1 MTDNTEN
8 LFEENGNIQDVF
20 KDKTVEE
27 LEALFPSM
35 DNEEPASPV
44 VEPTTN
50 PADDLIEN
58 RIVLQERITKLNE
71 LIAKKDTHGF
81 SETVISTFNS
91 ALSELEGSLKEINSV
106 LGSDPVA
113 DVETHN
119 LSNKQ
124 TQLME
129 QFDKDID
136 DLYALDFKNMT
147 TEELEEYFK
156 TQKQLNEE
164 EISNCDWVIHSHLK
178 YDVIDVIE
186 ATQKRDHY
194 MNKFDIISQRV
205 NDELNVRKEN
215 DVNDLFNILTSN
227 QAPQPTTKNE
237 IDYTDLD
244 RFTEQHRNPKDADK
258 IIEERNKLEAS
269 VDNFSNLIDNK
280 ETLNFD
286 DAFIKSIIENKNDAT
301 NKLKEANK
309 SIRDML
315 NNKKLSEMTQIE
327 FKEWGDI
334 KKDAYL
340 SANSR
345 ISDELMTTENHINS
359 TRLHKERDENEK
371 WYKEVSEKIKE
382 EELKR
387 ERDYNSFMQ
396 SMHDEID
403 KENSQKVTLT
413 EEDNLTREIYN
424 NVGIEET
431 MTLKK
436 SSNLKNKL
444 SQTRE
449 RIATNKK
456 VDYEEEHQTPWYKKL
471 GDVVDYFADGLKG
484 SSNAKP
490 VFLSEDKIYDTFGDE
505 IDKIINR
512 SKTRIIH
519 FKDKTSV
526 LESAQEI
533 RAKGKNYNTVSEKM
547 SKLAIAKGWK
557 SITFEGSDVF
567 LGVAYEKA
575 TRLGLVVEPQNAEQ
589 EELFKGIHK
598 AKGLDEIMPFS
609 GMKKEEV
616 NNKEIDVPE
625 VRATQGQRMRM

>member
-1 MTDNTEN
+1 MIDNTEN
-8 LFEENGNIQDVF
+8 LFDENGNIQDVF

-35 DNEEPASPV
+35 DNDEEPALPV
-44 VEPTTN
+44 EAN
-50 PADDLIEN
+50 PADELIEN

-71 LIAKKDTHGF
+71 LIANKDTHGF
-81 SETVISTFNS
+81 NDAVISAFNDE
-91 ALSELEGSLKEINSV
+91 LSELEGSLKEINSV
-106 LGSDPVA
+106 LSSDPVA

-119 LSNKQ
+119 LANKQ

-136 DLYALDFKNMT
+136 DLYALDFKDMT
-147 TEELEEYFK
+147 TEELEEYLEK
-156 TQKQLNEE
+156 QKALNEQ
-164 EISNCDWVIHSHLK
+164 EIRNCDWVIHNH
-178 YDVIDVIE
+178 YDFDVSDVIE

-205 NDELNVRKEN
+205 NDELNVRNEKDE
-215 DVNDLFNILTSN
+215 NDLFNILTNN

-237 IDYTDLD
+237 MDYTDLD

-258 IIEERNKLEAS
+258 LIEERNKLEAS
-269 VDNFSNLIDNK
+269 VENFSNLIDNK
-280 ETLNFD
+280 DTLNFD
-286 DAFIKSIIENKNDAT
+286 DAFIKSIIENKNDAS

-309 SIRDML
+309 SIRGIL
-315 NNKKLSEMTQIE
+315 NNKELSEMTQIE

-345 ISDELMTTENHINS
+345 ISDELMTTENHIIS

-403 KENSQKVTLT
+403 KENSQKETLT
-413 EEDNLTREIYN
+413 EEDKLSSEIYN
-424 NVGIEET
+424 NVDSEEN

-436 SSNLKNKL
+436 SSNLKSKL

-449 RIATNKK
+449 RIATNKT
-456 VDYEEEHQTPWYKKL
+456 VDYEEDYQTPWYKKIS
-471 GDVVDYFADGLKG
+471 DVVDYFADGLKG

-533 RAKGKNYNTVSEKM
+533 KAKGKNYNTVSEKM

>member
-1 MTDNTEN
+1 MIDNTEN
-8 LFEENGNIQDVF
+8 LFDENGNIQDVF

-35 DNEEPASPV
+35 DNDEEPALPV
-44 VEPTTN
+44 EAN
-50 PADDLIEN
+50 PADELIEN

-71 LIAKKDTHGF
+71 LIANKDTYGF
-81 SETVISTFNS
+81 NDAVISAFNDE
-91 ALSELEGSLKEINSV
+91 LSELEGSLKEINSV
-106 LGSDPVA
+106 LSSDPVA

-119 LSNKQ
+119 LANKQ

-136 DLYALDFKNMT
+136 DLYALDFKDMT
-147 TEELEEYFK
+147 TEELEEYLEK
-156 TQKQLNEE
+156 QKALNEQ
-164 EISNCDWVIHSHLK
+164 EIRNCDWVIHNH
-178 YDVIDVIE
+178 YDFDVSDVIE

-205 NDELNVRKEN
+205 NDELNVRNEKDE
-215 DVNDLFNILTSN
+215 NDLFNILTNN

-237 IDYTDLD
+237 MDSTDLE

-258 IIEERNKLEAS
+258 LIEERNKLEAS
-269 VDNFSNLIDNK
+269 VENFSNLIDNK
-280 ETLNFD
+280 DTLNFD
-286 DAFIKSIIENKNDAT
+286 DAFIKSIIENKNDAS

-309 SIRDML
+309 SIRGIL
-315 NNKKLSEMTQIE
+315 NNKELSEMTQIE

-345 ISDELMTTENHINS
+345 ISDELMTTENHIIS

-403 KENSQKVTLT
+403 KENSQKETLT
-413 EEDNLTREIYN
+413 EEDKLSSEIYN
-424 NVGIEET
+424 NVDSEEN

-436 SSNLKNKL
+436 SSNLKSKL

-449 RIATNKK
+449 RIATNKT
-456 VDYEEEHQTPWYKKL
+456 VDYEEDYQTPWYKKIS
-471 GDVVDYFADGLKG
+471 DVVDYFADGLKG

-533 RAKGKNYNTVSEKM
+533 KAKGKNYNTVSEKM

>member
-8 LFEENGNIQDVF
+8 LFDENGNIQDVF
-20 KDKTVEE
+20 KEKTVEE

-35 DNEEPASPV
+35 DEEPALPV
-44 VEPTTN
+44 EAN
-50 PADDLIEN
+50 PADELIEN
-58 RIVLQERITKLNE
+58 RLVLQERITKINE
-71 LIAKKDTHGF
+71 LIANKDTHGF
-81 SETVISTFNS
+81 NDAVISAFNDE
-91 ALSELEGSLKEINSV
+91 LSELEGSLKEINSV
-106 LGSDPVA
+106 LSSDPVA

-119 LSNKQ
+119 LANKQ

-136 DLYALDFKNMT
+136 DLYALDFKDMT
-147 TEELEEYFK
+147 TEELEEYFEK
-156 TQKQLNEE
+156 QKALNEQ
-164 EISNCDWVIHSHLK
+164 EIRNCDWVIHNH
-178 YDVIDVIE
+178 YDFDVSDVIE

-215 DVNDLFNILTSN
+215 DENDLFNILTNN
-227 QAPQPTTKNE
+227 QAPQTTTKNE

-258 IIEERNKLEAS
+258 LIEERNKLEAS
-269 VDNFSNLIDNK
+269 VENFSNLIENK
-280 ETLNFD
+280 DTLNFD
-286 DAFIKSIIENKNDAT
+286 DAFIKSIIENKNDAS
-301 NKLKEANK
+301 NKLEEANK
-309 SIRDML
+309 SIKSIL
-315 NNKKLSEMTQIE
+315 NNKDLPDMTHNE
-327 FKEWGDI
+327 LKEWSDS
-334 KKDAYL
+334 KRDAYMFV
-340 SANSR
+340 NSK
-345 ISDELMTTENHINS
+345 ISDELMTTENHIITN
-359 TRLHKERDENEK
+359 RLINERNENEK
-371 WYKEVSEKIKE
+371 WYKEVCEKIKE

-396 SMHDEID
+396 SIHDEID
-403 KENSQKVTLT
+403 KENSQKETLT
-413 EEDNLTREIYN
+413 DEDKLTREIYN

-456 VDYEEEHQTPWYKKL
+456 IDYEEEQQTPWYKKL

-567 LGVAYEKA
+567 LSVAYEKA

-609 GMKKEEV
+609 GMKREEV

>member
-1 MTDNTEN
+1 MIDNTEN
-8 LFEENGNIQDVF
+8 LFDENGNIQDVF

-35 DNEEPASPV
+35 DNDEEPALPV
-44 VEPTTN
+44 EAN
-50 PADDLIEN
+50 PADELIEN
-58 RIVLQERITKLNE
+58 RLVLQERITKINE
-71 LIAKKDTHGF
+71 LIANKDTHGF
-81 SETVISTFNS
+81 NDAVISAFNDE
-91 ALSELEGSLKEINSV
+91 LSELEGSLKEINSV
-106 LGSDPVA
+106 LSSDPVA

-119 LSNKQ
+119 LANKQ

-136 DLYALDFKNMT
+136 DLYALDFKDMT
-147 TEELEEYFK
+147 TEELEEYFEK
-156 TQKQLNEE
+156 QKALNEQ
-164 EISNCDWVIHSHLK
+164 EIRNCDWVIHNH
-178 YDVIDVIE
+178 YDFDVSDVIE

-215 DVNDLFNILTSN
+215 DENDLFNILTNN
-227 QAPQPTTKNE
+227 QAPQTTTKHE

-258 IIEERNKLEAS
+258 LIEERNKLEAS
-269 VDNFSNLIDNK
+269 VENFSNLIDNK
-280 ETLNFD
+280 DTLNFD
-286 DAFIKSIIENKNDAT
+286 DAFIKSIIENQNDAS
-301 NKLKEANK
+301 NKLEEANK
-309 SIRDML
+309 SIRGIL
-315 NNKKLSEMTQIE
+315 NNKELSEMTQIE

-345 ISDELMTTENHINS
+345 ISDELMTTENHIIT
-359 TRLHKERDENEK
+359 TRLINERNENEK

-396 SMHDEID
+396 SIHDEID
-403 KENSQKVTLT
+403 KENSQKETLT
-413 EEDNLTREIYN
+413 DEDKLTREIYN

-431 MTLKK
+431 MTLQK